1 MYKDDTGLHGEAG
14 RGGVLLHR
22 DEQEHA
28 ERNRPVG
35 RNGASTVVRTLSL
48 MTHTISCH
56 VTSIRFRHSFT
67 VILSSFVYG
76 PRGKATALAC
86 SASGWPRAGHAASG
100 ESAVR
105 RSARRRGRPPAA
117 PALLVSGPDSTPR
130 AGAALSASLRPMPW
144 GGPCFTFSELFRAPT
159 SARGGVHCNRLSLPF
174 AAARCGG
181 DRRVC
186 CIVCIVHRPSSSS
199 CKAVVVAKPRQEQP
213 S

>member
-1 MYKDDTGLHGEAG
+1 MLRLYGLDIVSQSSFRVSFTG
-14 RGGVLLHR
+14 RG
-22 DEQEHA
+22 E
-28 ERNRPVG
+28 
-35 RNGASTVVRTLSL
+35 S
-48 MTHTISCH
+48 
-56 VTSIRFRHSFT
+56 
-67 VILSSFVYG
+67 YG
-76 PRGKATALAC
+76 FSVQCQWLAPRRPRGQRRVRCPAQ
-86 SASGWPRAGHAASG
+86 RAEGGA
-100 ESAVR
+100 
-105 RSARRRGRPPAA
+105 GRPPAA